1 MQTTAKVV
9 AILGWEL
16 LMDCGDAVQVRR
28 APDAE
33 PARYTRGD
41 LLRFL
46 CAKYEAMAEDTPS
59 IIEWAALVALTG
71 LEPIERLESGAML
84 VRDDQGRELELSL
97 AQLAQLLSIQLVQAR
112 DELHQTLATGQALMI
127 NAAACLEKY
136 EYPYG
141 DPWRLAPDWANFAE
155 PQVRHSMAGDV
166 LVWYYYE
173 NDPKVAAMPFS
184 GHWTIIADDQ
194 YEPAPKTIYR
204 RGDKE

>member
-9 AILGWEL
+9 AILDWEL
-16 LMDCGDAVQVRR
+16 LMDYGDAVQVRKT
-28 APDAE
+28 PGAE
-33 PARYTRGD
+33 AARYSRGD

-46 CAKYEAMAEDTPS
+46 CAKYEEMVQATPN

-71 LEPIERLESGAML
+71 LEPIEQLDSGAML

-97 AQLAQLLSIQLVQAR
+97 AQLAQLLGIQLVQAR

-141 DPWRLAPDWANFAE
+141 DPWRLAPDWVNFAE

-173 NDPKVAAMPFS
+173 NDPTGTRAPS
-184 GHWTIIADDQ
+184 GHWTIVADDQ
-194 YEPAPKTIYR
+194 YEPAQKTIYR